1 MRSHGWVLV
10 LAGVLLVALCA
21 ALAATAPAVAAGDG
35 TGGAEETRVTV
46 CTAGSTSAVSTEAD
60 GDGLSLE
67 TFVAPGREYDALRNA
82 SAFHAARE
90 AGTLTPADAGVDRT
104 HGERVVAYRDVVV
117 HRLSLNG
124 SATGL
129 LDRLA
134 AQEEGSPTANFRALA
149 AGDDIAV
156 EYRGA
161 TACPPELALNASLDR
176 GAIRAVPDRPN
187 DTLYLAF
194 DTERLLFHPLDN
206 GDPTTDTFVK
216 GHHGFG
222 LALRAESGLVAED
235 ATVGADYR
243 VEDAGASF
251 VSRRDGLVEVEADRR
266 QRLRGRT
273 TLAPGSE
280 LTLRLHSLTATV
292 DPTATNATVNRSRA
306 FTATFDLSNASDDL
320 FAVEAAGITD
330 PPVVGGGAT
339 LVAAGDATGAVVT
352 ASNQSSDGTVFYGPA
367 LTTTDGG
374 FVAVRDES
382 GDLVGVSEFHA
393 AGSRV
398 AQVELSPPLTGEQ
411 TVTVTLYRDVDGDG
425 TFGDADVPY
434 RIDGDP
440 VRDTA
445 TVEVERDHRTR
456 TTTEESTP
464 SGETTSTTEPA
475 RTPSASAA
483 SGFGPLAALLALVV
497 AGGLRARNYV

>member
-1 MRSHGWVLV
+1 MCS
-10 LAGVLLVALCA
+10 AGSA
-21 ALAATAPAVAAGDG
+21 ALVSS
-35 TGGAEETRVTV
+35 GAE
-46 CTAGSTSAVSTEAD
+46 

-67 TFVAPGREYDALRNA
+67 TFVAPEREYDALRNA

-90 AGTLTPADAGVDRT
+90 SGTLTPADAGVDRT

-134 AQEEGSPTANFRALA
+134 AREGSPTANFRALA
-149 AGDDIAV
+149 AGDDLSV

-194 DTERLLFHPLDN
+194 DTDRLLFHPLDD
-206 GDPTTDTFVK
+206 GEPTTDTFVK

-222 LALRAESGLVAED
+222 LTLRAESGLVSED

-251 VSRRDGLVEVEADRR
+251 VSRRDGLVEVEAERR

-280 LTLRLHSLTATV
+280 LTVRLHPLDATG
-292 DPTATNATVNRSRA
+292 DPFAANATVNRSRA
-306 FTATFDLSNASDDL
+306 FTATFDLSNASGDL
-320 FAVEAAGITD
+320 FAVGVAGITD
-330 PPVVGGGAT
+330 PPVVEGGAT
-339 LVAAGDATGAVVT
+339 LVAVGDATGAVVT
-352 ASNQSSDGTVFYGPA
+352 ASDQRSDGTVFYGPA

-374 FVAVRDES
+374 FAVVRDGA

-393 AGSRV
+393 AGARV
-398 AQVELSPPLTGEQ
+398 AQVDLSPPLTGEQ

-425 TFGDADVPY
+425 AFGDADVPY
-434 RIDGDP
+434 RVDGDP

-445 TVEVERDHRTR
+445 TVEVERDRRTP
-456 TTTEESTP
+456 TVTEDSPP
-464 SGETTSTTEPA
+464 SGETTSTTEPT

-483 SGFGPLAALLALVV
+483 PGFGPLAALLALVV
-497 AGGLRARNYV
+497 AWGLRARNYV